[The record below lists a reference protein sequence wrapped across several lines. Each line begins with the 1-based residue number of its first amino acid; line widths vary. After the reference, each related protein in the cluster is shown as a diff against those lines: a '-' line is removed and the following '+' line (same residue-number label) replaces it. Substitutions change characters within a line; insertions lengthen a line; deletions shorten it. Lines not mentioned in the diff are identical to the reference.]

1 MKILKRV
8 LVGGVIAVAASHPA
22 KADDAEEIRVLKAEL
37 KKLRSS
43 STACGRC

>member
-1 MKILKRV
+1 MKIKKGG

-43 STACGRC
+43 STACCFC